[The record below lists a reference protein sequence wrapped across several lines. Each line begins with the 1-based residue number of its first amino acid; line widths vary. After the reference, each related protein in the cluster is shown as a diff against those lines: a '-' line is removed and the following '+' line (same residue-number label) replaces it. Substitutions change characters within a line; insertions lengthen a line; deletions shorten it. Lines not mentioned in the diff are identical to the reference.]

1 MNSLHPDNPP
11 APAPAPHERQPE
23 SFAPPFGAEP
33 AEPPAEF
40 RLGLQFEPQP
50 LPDRPARPDARTP
63 FRGIDLVYLVVFYF
77 LSGGV
82 IFFLVATGAFIF
94 FGVPLSEL
102 KDSTPASAA
111 IVIIT
116 QALLSGAALCFLY
129 VVVRGRSAAPFW
141 QTMGWRGF
149 RNITSYASIVLRYV
163 LGGFALAVV
172 VGWLGNFV
180 GPESGIPMERLLR
193 SPQSVLMLMALGIF
207 VAPLVEETIF
217 RGCIYPV
224 IARKF
229 GITTGIVATGALFGL
244 AHAQQLGFAWGQIAL
259 IICVGVVLTYVR
271 ARAGTVAASY
281 LVHLGYNTTLFAA
294 IFISTGGLRHLPT
307 T

>member
-1 MNSLHPDNPP
+1 MTSLPPDNLP
-11 APAPAPHERQPE
+11 APQVEQFE
-23 SFAPPFGAEP
+23 GFAATPPPGAGP
-33 AEPPAEF
+33 AEPGPEF
-40 RLGLQFEPQP
+40 SPQSGLEIQP
-50 LPDRPARPDARTP
+50 LTDRPPGVDSRTP
-63 FRGIDLVYLVVFYF
+63 FHWTDLIYLMLFYF
-77 LSGGV
+77 VAGG
-82 IFFLVATGAFIF
+82 ILTLLVAAGAFIF
-94 FGVPLSEL
+94 FGISPSEL
-102 KDSTPASAA
+102 KTSTAA
-111 IVIIT
+111 WATVMIIT
-116 QALLSGAALCFLY
+116 QALLSGATLAFLY

-149 RNITSYASIVLRYV
+149 RNMASSASVMLRYV
-163 LGGFALAVV
+163 FGGFALAVV

-180 GPESGIPMERLLR
+180 GRESGIPMEELFR
-193 SPQSVLMLMALGIF
+193 SRQSVLMLMALGIL

-244 AHAQQLGFAWGQIAL
+244 AHAQQLGGAWGQIGL
-259 IICVGVVLTYVR
+259 LICVGIVLTYVR

-281 LVHLGYNTTLFAA
+281 FVHLGYNTILFAGF
-294 IFISTGGLRHLPT
+294 FIATGGLRHLPT

>member
-1 MNSLHPDNPP
+1 MS
-11 APAPAPHERQPE
+11 
-23 SFAPPFGAEP
+23 SFAPDNVPPPQVRPSEEFAATAPPEGGAAEP
-33 AEPPAEF
+33 VSDFSPRPEF
-40 RLGLQFEPQP
+40 AIQQ
-50 LPDRPARPDARTP
+50 LPDRPPRVDSRTP
-63 FRGIDLVYLVVFYF
+63 LRWTDLLYLLLFYF
-77 LSGGV
+77 VAGGTLTL
-82 IFFLVATGAFIF
+82 IVAAGAFVF
-94 FGVPLSEL
+94 FGISPSEL
-102 KDSTPASAA
+102 KTSTAAWAS
-111 IVIIT
+111 VMIIT
-116 QALLSGAALCFLY
+116 QALLSAATLAFLY

-149 RNITSYASIVLRYV
+149 RNMASSASVVLRYV

-172 VGWLGNFV
+172 VGWVGNFV
-180 GPESGIPMERLLR
+180 GRESGIPMEELFR
-193 SPQSVLMLMALGIF
+193 SRQSVLMLMALGIL

-244 AHAQQLGFAWGQIAL
+244 AHAQQLGGAWGQIGL
-259 IICVGVVLTYVR
+259 LICVGIVLTYVR

-281 LVHLGYNTTLFAA
+281 FVHLGYNTILFAGF
-294 IFISTGGLRHLPT
+294 FIATGGLRHLPT